1 MDLWIINSK
10 SASKWLNKD
19 RVEIKPSNTY
29 SFVSPI
35 TWNQFRKGNSIHL
48 ATAVWKSSSDQI
60 RSVAQ
65 SCLTLCDPM
74 NRSMP
79 GLPVHHQLL
88 IHTQSAESRES
99 TSLQRSFLI
108 SVFLLS
114 LHLVVAIVF
123 FTSQNSVWRVFT
135 LVHFRKYI
143 ELCFLH
149 TWWTGIT
156 QFLFYKE
163 DDYASFAGK
172 NLPEKLLKE

>member
-65 SCLTLCDPM
+65 SCLTLRPHESQHARPPCPSPAPDTHPKC
-74 NRSMP
+74 RRQ
-79 GLPVHHQLL
+79 GKHF
-88 IHTQSAESRES
+88 SAEVLSHFCVS
-99 TSLQRSFLI
+99 PFLASCCGYCFLYFPKFCLTCFHTSPFQKIHR
-108 SVFLLS
+108 
-114 LHLVVAIVF
+114 IVF
-123 FTSQNSVWRVFT
+123 FTHMMDRYNSVFV
-135 LVHFRKYI
+135 L
-143 ELCFLH
+143 
-149 TWWTGIT
+149 
-156 QFLFYKE
+156 
-163 DDYASFAGK
+163 
-172 NLPEKLLKE
+172 